1 MMDASTAR
9 AARDLVRRH
18 HIHFDV
24 RDELAV
30 QGSPESEERVKVGYR
45 VRLWAVVNGA
55 HLLPGEAGESPF
67 TAVLRALAE
76 KVVPPRQG
84 ETTVAL
90 EAPAAALYES
100 RVVAGADEVALD
112 IRITHGVVGDAPVG
126 DPEEACLKAIR
137 KALEGI
143 GAQQRD

>member
-1 MMDASTAR
+1 MDANTAR

-24 RDELAV
+24 RDELV
-30 QGSPESEERVKVGYR
+30 VEGEQRIKVGYR
-45 VRLWAVVNGA
+45 VRLWAVVDGA

-67 TAVLRALAE
+67 SAVLRALAE
-76 KVVPPRQG
+76 KIIPAEHEGTSVS
-84 ETTVAL
+84 L

-100 RVVAGADEVALD
+100 RVIAGADEVALD
-112 IRITHGVVGDAPVG
+112 IRLLHGLVGDGPAG
-126 DPEEACLKAIR
+126 ATEESCLKAIR
-137 KALEGI
+137 KALEEL

>member
-1 MMDASTAR
+1 MDANTAR

-24 RDELAV
+24 RDELV
-30 QGSPESEERVKVGYR
+30 VEGEQRIKVGYR
-45 VRLWAVVNGA
+45 VRLWAVVDGA

-67 TAVLRALAE
+67 SAVLRALAE
-76 KVVPPRQG
+76 KIIPAEHEGTSVS
-84 ETTVAL
+84 L

-100 RVVAGADEVALD
+100 RDIAGADEVALD
-112 IRITHGVVGDAPVG
+112 IRLLHGLVGDGPAG
-126 DPEEACLKAIR
+126 ATEESCLKAIR
-137 KALEGI
+137 KALEEL